1 MNGILA
7 TTPFGFPGVWKL
19 STYQAAVILAATNSA
34 GPSTRLV
41 EWGPSTELVE
51 WGPSTEL
58 VGWCRLPALVPVKL
72 SNRAAQMATTG
83 EPVVPVRGVV
93 PVAAVVR
100 LFPAGTY
107 RHYRATT
114 TLYCVVF
121 LLLTVWAP
129 CIATR
134 TRRVRWIVASV

>member
-34 GPSTRLV
+34 GPSTR
-41 EWGPSTELVE
+41 LVE

-100 LFPAGTY
+100 LFPAGTC